1 MTYKTKASWDNK
13 NTLPEVAKKKDLLW
27 FTVQDIQIMIVG
39 MSKCQE
45 LNATAHFTSIV
56 S

>member
-13 NTLPEVAKKKDLLW
+13 NTLPEVAREKDLFW
-27 FTVQDIQIMIVG
+27 FTVQGIQFMIVG

-45 LNATAHFTSIV
+45 LNAAAHFTSIV